1 MAIALALGSLVSC
14 HNDKIEVYKIPKEN
28 INVAMQSGLANS
40 APPGNPAQWNKPD
53 GWVEQPLS
61 EMRLGSFKVEGA
73 NNASADVS
81 VIAFAGEAGG
91 LISNINRWRGQ
102 LQLAPLDEDQLS
114 QAIQHT
120 EVDNVPTAL
129 VDFRTAEN
137 SPKPSRILG
146 AVLQAADRTWFVKMT
161 GPPELLETQRQ
172 KFSEFVQSFRFTS
185 RTQTEPPAPGVPT
198 APKSTNDK

>member
-53 GWVEQPLS
+53 GWVEQPVS

-137 SPKPSRILG
+137 APNPSRILG